1 MNHVKIADFCPQEME
16 GIILEITANAIQL
29 VEQGQNVLFAET
41 AVRSCKPC
49 IKHREGAGVVTLR
62 GLTNQCNAR
71 FLVNFS
77 GNIAIPTGG
86 TVEEISLAIAIEGEP
101 LQSTRMRVT
110 PAAVDQYF
118 NISSQAYVD
127 VPRGCCASVAV
138 ENTSGQAIDVQNA
151 SLIVTREA

>member
-1 MNHVKIADFCPQEME
+1 ME
-16 GIILEITANAIQL
+16 LVANSIQN
-29 VEQGQNVLFAET
+29 VDAGQNIVFTET
-41 AVRSCKPC
+41 LVKSCKPC
-49 IKHREGAGVVTLR
+49 IVHREGAGIVTLR

-86 TVEEISLAIAIEGEP
+86 TAEEISLAIAIEGEP

-118 NISSQAYVD
+118 NVSSQAYVD
-127 VPRGCCASVAV
+127 VPRGCCVSVAV
-138 ENTSGQAIDVQNA
+138 ENTSGQAINVQNA
-151 SLIVTREA
+151 NLIVTREA

>member
-1 MNHVKIADFCPQEME
+1 ME
-16 GIILEITANAIQL
+16 IIANAIQL
-29 VEQGQNVLFAET
+29 AEQGQNVLFTET
-41 AVRSCKPC
+41 AVRSCKSC

-71 FLVNFS
+71 FLVSFS

-110 PAAVDQYF
+110 PAAVDQYG
-118 NISSQAYVD
+118 NISAQAYVD
-127 VPRGCCASVAV
+127 VPRGCCATVAV
-138 ENTSGQAIDVQNA
+138 ENTSEQSINVQNA
-151 SLIVTREA
+151 NLIVTREA

>member
-1 MNHVKIADFCPQEME
+1 M
-16 GIILEITANAIQL
+16 EITANSIQL
-29 VEQGQNVLFAET
+29 VEQNQNVLFTET

-49 IKHREGAGVVTLR
+49 IKHREGAGVVILR

-71 FLVNFS
+71 FLVSFS

-118 NISSQAYVD
+118 NVSAQAFID
-127 VPRGCCASVAV
+127 VPRGCCVSVAV
-138 ENTSGQAIDVQNA
+138 ENTSAQSINVQNA
-151 SLIVTREA
+151 NLIVTREA

>member
-1 MNHVKIADFCPQEME
+1 M
-16 GIILEITANAIQL
+16 EITANAIQL
-29 VEQGQNVLFAET
+29 VEQGQNVLFTET

-49 IKHREGAGVVTLR
+49 IKHREGAGVVMLR

-71 FLVNFS
+71 FLVSFS

-118 NISSQAYVD
+118 NVSSQAYID

-138 ENTSGQAIDVQNA
+138 ENTSGQSIDVQNA
-151 SLIVTREA
+151 NLIVTREA

>member
-1 MNHVKIADFCPQEME
+1 M
-16 GIILEITANAIQL
+16 EITANAIQF
-29 VEQGQNVLFAET
+29 VEQGQNVLFTET

-49 IKHREGAGVVTLR
+49 IKHREGAGVVMLR

-71 FLVNFS
+71 FLVSFS

-118 NISSQAYVD
+118 NVSSQAYID

-138 ENTSGQAIDVQNA
+138 ENASGQSINVQNA
-151 SLIVTREA
+151 NLIVTREA

>member
-1 MNHVKIADFCPQEME
+1 M
-16 GIILEITANAIQL
+16 EITANAIQL
-29 VEQGQNVLFAET
+29 VETGQNVLFTET
-41 AVRSCKPC
+41 AVKSCKPC
-49 IKHREGAGVVTLR
+49 VRHREGAGVVTLR

-86 TVEEISLAIAIEGEP
+86 AVGEISLAIAIEGEP

-110 PAAVDQYF
+110 PAAVDQYG

-127 VPRGCCASVAV
+127 VPRGCCATVAV
-138 ENTSGQAIDVQNA
+138 ENTSTQAINVQN
-151 SLIVTREA
+151 SNLIVTREA

>member
-1 MNHVKIADFCPQEME
+1 ME
-16 GIILEITANAIQL
+16 IVSNPVQL
-29 VEQGQNVLFAET
+29 VEQGQNVQFTET

-49 IKHREGAGVVTLR
+49 VKHREGSGIVTLR

-71 FLVNFS
+71 FFVSFS

-86 TVEEISLAIAIEGEP
+86 TVEEISLAIAIEGES

-118 NISSQAYVD
+118 NVSSQAYID

-138 ENTSGQAIDVQNA
+138 ENTSGQSINVQNA
-151 SLIVTREA
+151 NLIVTREA